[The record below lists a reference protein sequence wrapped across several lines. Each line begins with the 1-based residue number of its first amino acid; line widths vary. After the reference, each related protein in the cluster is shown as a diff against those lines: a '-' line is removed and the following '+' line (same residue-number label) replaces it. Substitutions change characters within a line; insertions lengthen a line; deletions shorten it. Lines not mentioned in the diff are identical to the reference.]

1 MWFQTSQKA
10 ASSHNF
16 YTQCLES
23 IDEIASYDSSSDP
36 HNSNSHHKLG
46 IRGEFDVADPCQVQV
61 WSRAIC
67 VLCGSCV
74 PLNLG
79 VVLSTLWAKHG
90 TFSALP
96 PVNFSP
102 QLSVFV
108 TFTSTEEALDCGLWR
123 SLLSWFIT
131 WMPVVISF
139 TPEGLSVTS
148 LQHHF
153 QMLRNNVPSC

>member
-1 MWFQTSQKA
+1 MWFWTSQKA

-16 YTQCLES
+16 YTPCLES

-36 HNSNSHHKLG
+36 HSSNSHHKLG
-46 IRGEFDVADPCQVQV
+46 IRGEFDVAVPCQVQV

-67 VLCGSCV
+67 VLCGSCI

-79 VVLSTLWAKHG
+79 VVLSTLWSKRGA
-90 TFSALP
+90 FSALP
-96 PVNFSP
+96 PGILSP
-102 QLSVFV
+102 QLSVFI
-108 TFTSTEEALDCGLWR
+108 TSTEEALDCGLWR

-139 TPEGLSVTS
+139 TPEGLSVTF
-148 LQHHF
+148 LQHYSR
-153 QMLRNNVPSC
+153 MLRNNVPSC